1 MSCPLFFFFF
11 PLEKIYIN
19 HIWSSML
26 SRRSNHEKD
35 ISHIQPIAK
44 SLKKDQDESYKSH
57 SNLYQTKSDLYQ
69 LISQLQTDQQTLQV
83 NQTSKSLKLLN
94 EIKDLKKRLV
104 QQTESIDC
112 LKQRIHHLKG
122 EMDSILDHRSD
133 FTYFWWLKEEIKN
146 VGGIKVWW
154 FCFEKTWT
162 DAFCYNFFFF
172 LVQTFT
178 PLPTALVDAPPI
190 HVIHIVT
197 TLAPKLTITPTDITK
212 PISQERFNFEKVHQI
227 SWFTNCLSNYFK
239 ITNPFI
245 RLVSMNLSLRE
256 IYGSLFLTH
265 IHTYTP
271 TPIHTFC
278 FRLQYQPA

>member
-1 MSCPLFFFFF
+1 MNVLPSFFFFF

-69 LISQLQTDQQTLQV
+69 LISQLQTNQQTLQV

-162 DAFCYNFFFF
+162 DAFCYNFFF
-172 LVQTFT
+172 
-178 PLPTALVDAPPI
+178 
-190 HVIHIVT
+190 
-197 TLAPKLTITPTDITK
+197 
-212 PISQERFNFEKVHQI
+212 
-227 SWFTNCLSNYFK
+227 SWYK
-239 ITNPFI
+239 
-245 RLVSMNLSLRE
+245 LSL
-256 IYGSLFLTH
+256 LFPQH
-265 IHTYTP
+265 
-271 TPIHTFC
+271 
-278 FRLQYQPA
+278 